1 MSTAK
6 IQGQDAEDLK
16 KIWEAGLPYC
26 CSLKDYGT
34 AVMRHRWDVFWAGAA
49 VDRQFSREVIDRIYG
64 YANDDH
70 LDTKFKQWQKELD
83 K

>member
-26 CSLKDYGT
+26 LTLKEYGH
-34 AVMRHRWDVFWAGAA
+34 AVDRHRWDVFWAGAR
-49 VDRQFSREVIDRIYG
+49 VEKEFSREVIDRIYK
-64 YANDDH
+64 YANDNH
-70 LDTKFKQWQKELD
+70 LDTKFKQWQKELEE
-83 K
+83 